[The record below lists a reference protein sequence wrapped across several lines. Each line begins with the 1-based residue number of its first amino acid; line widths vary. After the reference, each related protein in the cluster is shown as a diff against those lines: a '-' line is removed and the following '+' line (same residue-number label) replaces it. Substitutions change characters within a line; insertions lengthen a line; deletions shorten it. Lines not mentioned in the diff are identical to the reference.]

1 MKVFGEISVSVS
13 LCSPQIPQE
22 LASVILGMLSLKC
35 LLLRTHKGSKYH
47 LTFNNI

>member
-13 LCSPQIPQE
+13 LCPPQIPQE
-22 LASVILGMLSLKC
+22 LPSVILGMLSLKS
-35 LLLRTHKGSKYH
+35 LLQRTHEGCKYR